1 MKYLYIY
8 YNFESGVKNR
18 VFHTTANLSKKNLQK
33 ESTGAKKVDIY
44 KTTEKNIEEMNYTKL
59 ETRH

>member
-8 YNFESGVKNR
+8 YDFESGITNR

-33 ESTGAKKVDIY
+33 ESLGAKTVDIY
-44 KTTEKNIEEMNYTKL
+44 KTTESDIDEMAYTYL
-59 ETRH
+59 DTRN